1 MKYFAGILISL
12 CLFSCSNNQEEQT
25 ASDGFQLPDS
35 LFAFQHIE
43 NTFVIDSMFWDNEGT
58 DKVYIDSTATKYYF
72 KLNSAQK
79 MRLLAPVTDID
90 SNYVVQYMD
99 AFFVSK
105 QKMVGEF
112 TPVTIYLYGDDY
124 ASLLY
129 IVLDKTLNPVSH
141 YIAYGG
147 ECGGPADG
155 ENGSIIIPPIIH
167 SFFKESKFYNY
178 ALTETVIPI
187 DSTPSFF
194 DSVYYESE
202 ILPSG
207 KIQTKRLDSV
217 RYQKAKRL
225 TE

>member
-1 MKYFAGILISL
+1 MKYFVGILISIL
-12 CLFSCSNNQEEQT
+12 LFSCSNNQEEQT
-25 ASDGFQLPDS
+25 SSDGFQLPDS
-35 LFAFQHIE
+35 LFAFQNIE
-43 NTFVIDSMFWDNEGT
+43 NTFFLDDMYWSVDEISKMY
-58 DKVYIDSTATKYYF
+58 VDSTKSKEF
-72 KLNSAQK
+72 IMLDSAQK
-79 MRLLAPVTDID
+79 MRLIAPVTDID
-90 SNYVVQYMD
+90 SNYVVGYMD

-147 ECGGPADG
+147 EWAGPAEGEDG
-155 ENGSIIIPPIIH
+155 TIILQPIIN
-167 SFFKESKFYNY
+167 SFFKENKFFNY
-178 ALTETVIPI
+178 SLTETFNT
-187 DSTPSFF
+187 DSVPHPSIF

-207 KIQTKRLDSV
+207 KIQTKKVDSV
-217 RYQKAKRL
+217 RFERMSKQ
-225 TE
+225 

>member
-1 MKYFAGILISL
+1 MKYFLSL
-12 CLFSCSNNQEEQT
+12 LVFASLFSCSNNQEEQVS
-25 ASDGFQLPDS
+25 SDGFQLPDS
-35 LFAFQHIE
+35 LFAFQNIE
-43 NTFVIDSMFWDNEGT
+43 NTLFLDDMYWSVDEISKMY
-58 DKVYIDSTATKYYF
+58 VDSTKKKEF
-72 KLNSAQK
+72 IELDSAQK

-129 IVLDKTLNPVSH
+129 IVLDKSLNPVSH
-141 YIAYGG
+141 YIASGG

-155 ENGSIIIPPIIH
+155 ENGSIIIPPTIH
-167 SFFKESKFYNY
+167 SFFKENKFYNY
-178 ALTETVIPI
+178 SLTETVMP
-187 DSTPSFF
+187 DSITHPSIF

-202 ILPSG
+202 ILSSG

-217 RYQKAKRL
+217 RFERMPK
-225 TE
+225 